1 MYINDVVRSVRRLYP
16 SEYDAGEIYMWC
28 NEVSSM
34 LAAEDRNVYK
44 TVELPVSEDGSFL
57 LPENVDMEN
66 IEYITAGRTVL
77 SKRDLREYGGRKIY
91 VKDLNGIFL
100 KNGVRLPSSVKVD
113 YLAPYEPVRLAKY
126 RGGISINKD
135 EGEFTIN
142 SCEFIPGDIL
152 VIRLGVKDG
161 SVSQSFE
168 NVPLLSVRFEDGDA
182 YSYIC
187 TVPEDTFKTAEKTA
201 DENALITRVVTE
213 RTVCAP
219 PFDSM
224 YIDYVMAKINLY
236 QHDTDGFN
244 TYMTQ
249 FNSRLSA
256 YKNWLIK
263 RMPKGEGRLINWW

>member
-1 MYINDVVRSVRRLYP
+1 
-16 SEYDAGEIYMWC
+16 
-28 NEVSSM
+28 M